1 MRCSHQKISQVSLTP
16 IDEVEPE
23 KPLTAYGLDS
33 LVSVDL
39 RNWMAS
45 DIGANVPLLELMDSP
60 SVAALAR
67 LLAYLSTFVDQASL
81 TAEK

>member
-1 MRCSHQKISQVSLTP
+1 M
-16 IDEVEPE
+16 EPE